1 MSNVIGFLAA
11 GTDTTVTIVIVVVL
25 VLLLV
30 GLFVSN
36 FFASKKQRK
45 VEADT
50 LSSLVVGDE
59 IETRGGIVGKIIAI
73 RERSPEFKEV
83 DILTGSTVITI
94 FAEGFYRVIT
104 KANVEMPTEENS
116 NISSVSQE
124 EGKTDFVFG
133 SDAAENEEK
142 VEQKSEDEVQSLSE
156 AEPAEASSLEV
167 KSEEAQAEAVV
178 EDVKSEATSE
188 EAVATTAEESVKAE
202 ESEVKTEEQAE
213 EVKES
218 EPKKTAA
225 KTTAAKSTAAKTGAA
240 KKPAAK
246 KTGTSTKS
254 KK

>member
-1 MSNVIGFLAA
+1 MSNVIGFLSA
-11 GTDTTVTIVIVVVL
+11 GSDTTVTIVIVVVL

-50 LSSLVVGDE
+50 ISSLKVGDE

-73 RERSPEFKEV
+73 RERSPEIREV

-94 FAEGFYRVIT
+94 FSEGFYRVIT
-104 KANVEMPTEENS
+104 KADAQVPAEENVDTS
-116 NISSVSQE
+116 TVPQE

-133 SDAAENEEK
+133 SDATDSEEK
-142 VEQKSEDEVQSLSE
+142 VDQKTEAEVQSLSE
-156 AEPAEASSLEV
+156 ATPTEESAPEV
-167 KSEEAQAEAVV
+167 KSEEIPTAEAVAEKV
-178 EDVKSEATSE
+178 ESEVTSE
-188 EAVATTAEESVKAE
+188 EAVATVLEDNVKAE
-202 ESEVKTEEQAE
+202 EQSEA
-213 EVKES
+213 VKES
-218 EPKKTAA
+218 APKKTAA
-225 KTTAAKSTAAKTGAA
+225 KTSTAKSAAAKTGAA

-246 KTGTSTKS
+246 KTGTSTIKS